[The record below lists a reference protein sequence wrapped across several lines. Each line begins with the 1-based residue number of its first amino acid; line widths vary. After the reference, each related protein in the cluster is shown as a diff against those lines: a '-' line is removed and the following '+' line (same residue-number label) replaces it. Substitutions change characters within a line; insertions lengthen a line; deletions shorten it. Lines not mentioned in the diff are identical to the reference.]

1 MKRLPTHVL
10 PTRLLALLSFA
21 VMAVTV
27 SEAALA
33 QSGRT
38 VRKPPRPST
47 SVDRP
52 FCYIEIPGQG
62 IRSLDRECKVDTESV
77 KPIDLSVDR
86 NRDGVPDELL
96 AEMRKF
102 DQTLRAVKSPEEF
115 EAAMQKLESR
125 LPYSSQVRQ
134 LQVQQRQLQQYL
146 GTIRSE
152 TQMQL
157 IYRQLES
164 IQQRI
169 YQDPSYT
176 RVQQAMN
183 KVYSVMHK
191 NR

>member
-1 MKRLPTHVL
+1 MKRLPTHFL
-10 PTRLLALLSFA
+10 PTKLLALLSLA
-21 VMAVTV
+21 MMAVTV

-33 QSGRT
+33 QSGT
-38 VRKPPRPST
+38 TARKPRPSAA
-47 SVDRP
+47 VDRP

-62 IRSLDRECKVDTESV
+62 IRSLDRECKVETGSV
-77 KPIDLSVDR
+77 KPIDLSIDR

-102 DQTLRAVKSPEEF
+102 DQTLRSVKSPEEF
-115 EAAMQKLESR
+115 ESAMQKLESR

-134 LQVQQRQLQQYL
+134 LQAQQRQLQQYL
-146 GTIRSE
+146 GTVRSE

-157 IYRQLES
+157 VYRQLES

-183 KVYSVMHK
+183 KVYSVLNK

>member
-1 MKRLPTHVL
+1 MKRLPTQ
-10 PTRLLALLSFA
+10 LLALLSFA
-21 VMAVTV
+21 VMAITV
-27 SEAALA
+27 SEAAFA
-33 QSGRT
+33 QSNRPT
-38 VRKPPRPST
+38 RKPPTRPPV

-62 IRSLDRECKVDTESV
+62 IRSLDRECKVETGSL
-77 KPIDLSVDR
+77 KLIDLSIDR
-86 NRDGVPDELL
+86 NQDGVSDELL

-102 DQTLRAVKSPEEF
+102 DQDMRNVKSPEDF
-115 EAAMQKLESR
+115 ERTMQRFESR

-134 LQVQQRQLQQYL
+134 LQAQQRQLQQYL
-146 GTIRSE
+146 GTVRSE

-157 IYRQLES
+157 VYRQLES

-183 KVYSVMHK
+183 KVYSVIHK
-191 NR
+191 RR